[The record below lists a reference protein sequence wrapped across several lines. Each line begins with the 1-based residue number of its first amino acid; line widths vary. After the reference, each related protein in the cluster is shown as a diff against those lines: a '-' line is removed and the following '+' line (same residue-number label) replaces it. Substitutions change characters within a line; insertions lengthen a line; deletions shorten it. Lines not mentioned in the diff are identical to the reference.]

1 MILKK
6 PVSPNIKLGAYLG
19 EWSTENDDFS
29 CNIVGPKTYQEIKV
43 TYEGYNI
50 TRHLLTKCGGLP
62 TTDKEKLNW
71 LELEEGLKVHTA
83 KPRRDSESWAINFEE
98 IDYTISSR
106 ASAFLSR

>member
-62 TTDKEKLNW
+62 TADKEKLNW

-83 KPRRDSESWAINFEE
+83 KPRRDSESWGINFEE

>member
-29 CNIVGPKTYQEIKV
+29 CNVVGPKTYQEIKI

-62 TTDKEKLNW
+62 TADKEKLNW

-83 KPRRDSESWAINFEE
+83 KPRRDSETWAINFEE